1 MLENGVQIGIMA
13 GERNEWKI
21 MKKILIVEDDSD
33 LRTGLAFA
41 LRSDGYAIDAVST
54 KRSALMQVQAD
65 TYAALVLDCRLP
77 DGNGFD
83 LSREIRGFSDVPI
96 LMLTAMDTEI
106 DEINAL
112 ENGADDYM
120 SKPFSVAVLKLRLKK
135 LMCRQE
141 RGMISSHGVT
151 ADLSACTVRKQGE
164 EINLTSVEYKL
175 LVYLMQHS
183 GQVLSKTQI
192 LEHIWDINGQFVDEN
207 IVSVNIRRLRLKLE
221 DDPSNPQV
229 IKTVHGIGYV
239 WREPE

>member
-1 MLENGVQIGIMA
+1 
-13 GERNEWKI
+13 

-41 LRSDGYAIDAVST
+41 FRSDGYAVDAVST
-54 KRSALMQVQAD
+54 KRSALLKVQLD

-83 LSREIRGFSDVPI
+83 LCREIRSFSDVPI

-112 ENGADDYM
+112 EHGADDYM
-120 SKPFSVAVLKLRLKK
+120 SKPFSAAVLKLRLKK
-135 LMCRQE
+135 LMCRQAP
-141 RGMISSHGVT
+141 GLISSYGVT
-151 ADLSACTVRKQGE
+151 VDLSACTVKKQGE
-164 EINLTSVEYKL
+164 EVNLTSVEYKL

-192 LEHIWDINGQFVDEN
+192 LEHIWDVNGQFVDEN
-207 IVSVNIRRLRLKLE
+207 VVSVNIRRLRLKLE

-229 IKTVHGIGYV
+229 IKTVHGIGYI
-239 WREPE
+239 WREMER